1 MSSDKTVFV
10 VDDDPGARES
20 VAALVKSR
28 GLRVET
34 FASAEDFLAAFD
46 PNKRGCLV
54 LDVRMTGMTGL
65 ELQERLVSM
74 GSQLPVIII
83 TGHADVPMA
92 VRAMQAGAITFLEKP
107 SAEQEL
113 WANIQKALEMGS
125 RAHEQQTVRAEVER
139 HLATLSSAER
149 DVMEKLLAGKP
160 NKLIAAELDLGLRTV
175 ELRRSNVMK
184 KMHADSLADLVRM
197 VLMVRNRSTTS

>member
-28 GLRVET
+28 GLKVET

-46 PNKRGCLV
+46 ANKRGCLV

-65 ELQERLVSM
+65 ELQERLASM
-74 GSQLPVIII
+74 ASQLPVIII

-113 WANIQKALEMGS
+113 WANIQKALEMGT

-139 HLATLSSAER
+139 HLATLSAAER

-197 VLMVRNRSTTS
+197 VLMVRNPSTTG